1 MPPERVRPERRHDQ
15 PPWSYAHCNSVVR
28 RATAR
33 AKGPP
38 NRVGINMRH
47 GTSTTSDRELAGV
60 SGLRLRVGVLL
71 IFLWLIPFWALAP
84 HIAHSLSGL
93 SNPPSVAAVTTAIVA
108 VQTIFGLLG
117 FWVAGT
123 QVKSIIKGS
132 TKMHAL
138 GAIWSMLIHGD
149 VRGHDTVG
157 TDFDE
162 GQPPRGDS
170 R

>member
-1 MPPERVRPERRHDQ
+1 MISHLGPMLIAIAWSVARQREPKARRTE
-15 PPWSYAHCNSVVR
+15 S
-28 RATAR
+28 
-33 AKGPP
+33 
-38 NRVGINMRH
+38 GINMRH
-47 GTSTTSDRELAGV
+47 GTSTTSDREMAGV
-60 SGLRLRVGVLL
+60 SRLRLRVGVML

-117 FWVAGT
+117 FWVAGS

-138 GAIWSMLIHGD
+138 GAIWSIFIHGD

-157 TDFDE
+157 TDLDE
-162 GQPPRGDS
+162 GQPPREDS

>member
-1 MPPERVRPERRHDQ
+1 
-15 PPWSYAHCNSVVR
+15 
-28 RATAR
+28 
-33 AKGPP
+33 
-38 NRVGINMRH
+38 MRN
-47 GTSTTSDRELAGV
+47 GTSTTGDLELAGV
-60 SGLRLRVGVLL
+60 SRLRLRVGVLL
-71 IFLWLIPFWALAP
+71 ILLWLIPFWALAP

-108 VQTIFGLLG
+108 VQTILGLLG

-132 TKMHAL
+132 TKLHAL
-138 GAIWSMLIHGD
+138 GAIWSIFIHGD

-157 TDFDE
+157 ADLDE
-162 GQPPRGDS
+162 GQPPREDS